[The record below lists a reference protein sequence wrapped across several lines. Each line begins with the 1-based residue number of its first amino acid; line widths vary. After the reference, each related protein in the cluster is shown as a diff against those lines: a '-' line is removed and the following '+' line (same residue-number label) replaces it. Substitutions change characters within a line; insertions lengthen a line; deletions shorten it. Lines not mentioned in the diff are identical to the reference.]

1 MLTQLSQAIQNMYR
15 SEEWRA
21 RLWHLGPNEELLLP
35 DAQPSLTQ
43 HRARRLKFCQDGIG
57 LSAQWESRLKMIT
70 ARVEGLYQH
79 WAALVEKT
87 GPLWEEDLDGCR
99 GIARHI
105 LGEQKWLRDQDG
117 IAGVAMK
124 VLAKHRGV
132 DGLDCVID
140 GPGGWSARGQSVKF
154 SWMSFR

>member
-1 MLTQLSQAIQNMYR
+1 MYR

-21 RLWHLGPNEELLLP
+21 RLWHLGPNEELLPP

-43 HRARRLKFCQDGIG
+43 HRAQRLKFCQDGIG

-70 ARVEGLYQH
+70 ARVEGLYQR
-79 WAALVEKT
+79 WAALVEKM

-99 GIARHI
+99 AIARHV
-105 LGEQKWLRDQDG
+105 LGEQRWLRDQDG
-117 IAGVAMK
+117 IAGVTMK

-140 GPGGWSARGQSVKF
+140 GPGGLVAKGQSVKF
-154 SWMSFR
+154 SWISFR